1 MGKKK
6 MYDSV
11 FILRLT
17 MRQRK
22 LLNKK
27 AEDSNITASAYLRNC
42 ITSQDIKSPSFED
55 MKVRKD
61 LIREVNAVGT
71 NINQIAKNVNGGFYS
86 ENEKRKLFALMQKLT
101 EDVESILSRGG

>member
-17 MRQRK
+17 LKQRK
-22 LLNKK
+22 LLK
-27 AEDSNITASAYLRNC
+27 AKAKDSNITASAYLRNC
-42 ITSQDIKSPSFED
+42 ITSQNMKVPSHED
-55 MKVRKD
+55 MKVRKE
-61 LIREVNAVGT
+61 LIREVNAIGT
-71 NINQIAKNVNGGFYS
+71 NINQITKNVNGGFYS

-101 EDVESILSRGG
+101 SDVESILNRGG